1 MKTVFDGYAQAGKDK
16 RGKATGVDILTKDK
30 AFESAQEI
38 IMKWNDL
45 PQPNAKKYLDTK
57 FDSTWKKI
65 DVNGSGFIDTT
76 EAFTF
81 VRQLM
86 GTFTSLTDGIEGAPT
101 NDAVVS
107 TDDEAA
113 TDLSLQALGL

>member
-1 MKTVFDGYAQAGKDK
+1 
-16 RGKATGVDILTKDK
+16 
-30 AFESAQEI
+30 
-38 IMKWNDL
+38 MKWNDL

-57 FDSTWKKI
+57 FESTWKKI
-65 DVNGSGFIDTT
+65 DVNGAGFIDTT

-81 VRQLM
+81 TRQLM

-107 TDDEAA
+107 TEDEAA